1 MVFAAHEN
9 AMPHENWERIQEIF
23 LQAADVHPSERA
35 AFLDRMCGVDIET
48 RMEVESLL
56 RADTTGE
63 SELCAAIES
72 EVASMLDE
80 SWAVDTRLGSY
91 RLLKEIGRGGMGT
104 VYLAE
109 RADGQFR
116 KQVAVKMVRPGMDT
130 EFILA
135 RFRRERQVL
144 GRLDHPN
151 IGRLLDGGTATNGAP
166 YFVME
171 YIDGDWITRHCE
183 SKGLGVEQRLRMFL
197 RVCSAVHYAHLQ
209 FVVHRDL
216 KPGNILVDSKGEPK
230 LLDFGICKLL
240 YRAVDGEDNG
250 NGTSTIGTPLLTP
263 QYACPEQI
271 RGEPVTIASDV
282 YSLGAVFYELL
293 TGAHPHIFPELTPQ
307 VVEKVVCERDV
318 IAPSEIVRRNN
329 EKLAA
334 RLRGDLDTIVL
345 HAMHKEPSRRYA
357 TVERFAEDIRRHL
370 SDQPI
375 TARPDDFAYR
385 SRKFLR
391 RNRLAVGV
399 GLALLIAFGAGLFSG
414 ELRHRLVPR
423 GHSPLTTDNQAGSRL
438 QRVELLTVLGDS
450 YAREH
455 NWKEA
460 LLAYGQAQAQI
471 PSNPSTDEPAVQALR
486 DRISTGIALAR
497 EQQGIS
503 EKK

>member
-1 MVFAAHEN
+1 
-9 AMPHENWERIQEIF
+9 MPHEHWERIQEIF
-23 LQAADVHPSERA
+23 LEAADMRPSERA
-35 AFLDRMCGVDIET
+35 AFLDQMCRGDTEA

-56 RADTTGE
+56 RADATGE
-63 SELCAAIES
+63 SAVCAAIES

-80 SWAVDTRLGSY
+80 SSPIDTRLGSY

-116 KQVAVKMVRPGMDT
+116 KQVAVKIVRPGMDT

-144 GRLDHPN
+144 GRFDHPN
-151 IGRLLDGGTATNGAP
+151 IGRLLDGGTATNGTP

-171 YIDGDWITRHCE
+171 YIDGDWITRYCD
-183 SKGLGVEQRLRMFL
+183 SQTLGVEQRLRLFL
-197 RVCSAVHYAHLQ
+197 HVCSAVHYAHLQ

-240 YRAVDGEDNG
+240 YRDVDGDRNDTVTL
-250 NGTSTIGTPLLTP
+250 GTGLLTP
-263 QYACPEQI
+263 QYACPEQV

-282 YSLGAVFYELL
+282 YSLGAVFYELM
-293 TGAHPHIFPELTPQ
+293 TGARAHVFPELTPQ
-307 VVEKVVCERDV
+307 VVEQVVCEQDV
-318 IAPSEIVRRNN
+318 IAPSEVARQDN

-334 RLRGDLDTIVL
+334 RLRGDLDTIIL
-345 HAMHKEPSRRYA
+345 HAMRKEPSRRYE

-370 SDQPI
+370 SDEPI
-375 TARPDDFAYR
+375 SARPDHFIYR

-391 RNRLAVGV
+391 RNRLWVRV
-399 GLALLIAFGAGLFSG
+399 GLALVIAFSAGLFST
-414 ELRHRLVPR
+414 ELRNRLVPGGTR
-423 GHSPLTTDNQAGSRL
+423 RAQSPATTDNQVGSRL
-438 QRVELLTVLGDS
+438 QRVELLLALGDS

-455 NWKEA
+455 NWKDA
-460 LLAYGQAQAQI
+460 LLAYQQAQTQI
-471 PSNPSTDEPAVQALR
+471 PNNVANDDPALHAWR
-486 DRISTGIALAR
+486 DRISTGITLAQ
-497 EQQGIS
+497 EQQRMK
-503 EKK
+503 ETK

>member
-1 MVFAAHEN
+1 
-9 AMPHENWERIQEIF
+9 MPNEKWERIQEIF
-23 LQAADVHPSERA
+23 LQAADVPPSERA
-35 AFLDRMCGVDIET
+35 ALLDRMCGPDTEIRV
-48 RMEVESLL
+48 EVESLL

-63 SELCAAIES
+63 SGVCAAIQS

-80 SWAVDTRLGSY
+80 PSLVDTRLGSY
-91 RLLKEIGRGGMGT
+91 RLLKQIGRGGMGT

-116 KQVAVKMVRPGMDT
+116 KQVAVKMVRPDMDT

-151 IGRLLDGGTATNGAP
+151 IGRLLDGGTASNGTP

-171 YIDGDWITRHCE
+171 YIDGDWITRYCK
-183 SKGLGVEQRLRMFL
+183 SQGLSVEQKVRMFL
-197 RVCSAVHYAHLQ
+197 HICSAVQYAHLQ

-240 YRAVDGEDNG
+240 YRAAGGEDNDTMTM
-250 NGTSTIGTPLLTP
+250 GTALLTP
-263 QYACPEQI
+263 QYACPEQV
-271 RGEPVTIASDV
+271 RGEPVTVASGI
-282 YSLGAVFYELL
+282 YSLGAVLYELL
-293 TGAHPHIFPELTPQ
+293 TGVRPHVFPELTPQ
-307 VVEKVVCERDV
+307 VIEKVVCERDV
-318 IAPSEIVRRNN
+318 IAPSEAVRRDNA
-329 EKLAA
+329 KLAA

-345 HAMHKEPSRRYA
+345 RAMHKEPSRRYE
-357 TVERFAEDIRRHL
+357 TVEQFAEDIRRYL

-375 TARPDDFAYR
+375 TARPDDFVYR

-391 RNRLAVGV
+391 RNRLAVGAA
-399 GLALLIAFGAGLFSG
+399 LALLIAFGAGFLFSS
-414 ELRHRLVPR
+414 ELRHRLVPTR
-423 GHSPLTTDNQAGSRL
+423 TRLAQSPVTTDDQAGSRL
-438 QRVELLTVLGDS
+438 QRVELLVVLGDS

-455 NWKEA
+455 DWKDA
-460 LLAYGQAQAQI
+460 LLAYQQAQAQI
-471 PSNPSTDEPAVQALR
+471 PNNLNTDDPALQAWR
-486 DRISTGIALAR
+486 DRISAGIALGQ
-497 EQQGIS
+497 EQQRMN